1 MGYGTPIVAWTTLGY
16 PLHKG
21 CTPTLVY
28 FKTQEEIMDE
38 RVAIFIDGGN
48 LYHCLKKDFKRIK
61 LDFPKFVQKI
71 IGDRKLFRVY
81 YYAALP
87 KQHDDPEKYSTQ
99 QRFLDA
105 LDHVPYF
112 DVHIGKLL
120 IHNGIKKELGLDVQL
135 AVDMLEMAY
144 ANSYDTAILVSGDGD
159 MASAVSAVKR
169 LGKHVENVST
179 PSSSSDHLRKIC
191 DRVLILD
198 EDYLG
203 DCWEEGIDRPVN

>member
-1 MGYGTPIVAWTTLGY
+1 M
-16 PLHKG
+16 
-21 CTPTLVY
+21 
-28 FKTQEEIMDE
+28 EE

-48 LYHCLKKDFKRIK
+48 LYHCLKKDFLRTK
-61 LDFPKFVQKI
+61 LNFEKFTRKI
-71 IGDRKLFRVY
+71 VGDRRLFRVY

-87 KQHDDPEKYSTQ
+87 KQKDDPEKYVAQ

-112 DVHIGKLL
+112 DVHIGKL
-120 IHNGIKKELGLDVQL
+120 IVHDGVKKELGLDVQL

-144 ANSYDTAILVSGDGD
+144 TDAYDTAILVSGDGD

-169 LGKHVENVST
+169 LGKHVENVTT
-179 PSSSSDHLRKIC
+179 PSTSSDHLRKIC

-198 EDYLG
+198 NDFLN
-203 DCWEEGIDRPVN
+203 DCWEEVGEKPSP